1 MADEQVVGNNV
12 VAMLSIRAI
21 ETLASGRELDGLSG
35 DS

>member
-12 VAMLSIRAI
+12 VAMLSFTAI
-21 ETLASGRELDGLSG
+21 ETLASGRELVDLSG